1 MAVKRRWWLLS
12 SVLAAA
18 LVSLTV
24 MMLLP
29 RHYEA
34 RAMLLV
40 KTRQG
45 MVNANPVVLAL
56 LQKMFN
62 LDPALEA
69 QVNYP
74 DTRSIQHLL
83 RDPDLPTLFAPD
95 EVRSQL
101 PKPMCPEDLA
111 DRMWAQVRGT
121 DQIWISIVDRD
132 PYQAAKLTNA
142 WSQIVAQWFNNNYG
156 FDLPTLESVEERIN
170 ESQLQIA
177 QADQMLDQFNAHGR
191 RERLELQQ
199 NEAIQTLRERLGKIR
214 LNESLISDAK
224 SLIRQI
230 ENRPDDQALPPG
242 IIHAITVLHVRS
254 AGGGG
259 DSSPTLKEAG
269 HLPAVMHAELEQL
282 ITALK
287 IQQDEIQAD
296 RERLEEKID
305 QSANQME
312 VADKAHRQLTKRQD
326 QVLRTY
332 DRLTQYRDSIA
343 VELAQGDDEVARVV
357 VAAKPPQAPNR
368 PGPLPYVAAAALIG
382 LLIAWAVC
390 LFLEP

>member
-1 MAVKRRWWLLS
+1 
-12 SVLAAA
+12 
-18 LVSLTV
+18 
-24 MMLLP
+24 
-29 RHYEA
+29 
-34 RAMLLV
+34 
-40 KTRQG
+40 
-45 MVNANPVVLAL
+45 
-56 LQKMFN
+56 
-62 LDPALEA
+62 
-69 QVNYP
+69 
-74 DTRSIQHLL
+74 
-83 RDPDLPTLFAPD
+83 
-95 EVRSQL
+95 
-101 PKPMCPEDLA
+101 MCPEDLA